1 MADEWYCEIAGR
13 EIGPLSSEQLRVM
26 AAKGQIL
33 PSDCVRQG
41 SQGVWILARQVK
53 GLLPPAVEMPRA
65 ASAKPATLPKV
76 PPSQC
81 SVSAKP
87 ELGNGGRAKRVS
99 VSGSLPV
106 AQPLSRASVMPSSA
120 SLPLPPAAAPP
131 PLAAD
136 VFDPVALGIVED
148 PAAVKTEVQ
157 ANKSFVRSRERQRL
171 ERQKV
176 MVGVLAAA
184 VVILAISALVLCVG
198 GSSSQPARSGAATPA
213 KKTPAAKPAAS
224 PEALE
229 AREGVERLDSP
240 KPQPPKTDADPA
252 KKPTAAVLGH
262 AKTAATSD
270 STKAA
275 AAKKPREPK
284 PGTPEADFG
293 LPMVD
298 E

>member
-41 SQGVWILARQVK
+41 AQGAWILARQVK
-53 GLLPPAVEMPRA
+53 GLLPPAADMPRVA
-65 ASAKPATLPKV
+65 AAKPAPLPKV
-76 PPSQC
+76 APPQRSI
-81 SVSAKP
+81 SSKP
-87 ELGNGGRAKRVS
+87 DIANGSRAKLAS
-99 VSGSLPV
+99 VPVSLPV
-106 AQPLSRASVMPSSA
+106 AQPLPRASAMPSSA
-120 SLPLPPAAAPP
+120 SPPM
-131 PLAAD
+131 AAD

-148 PAAVKTEVQ
+148 PAAVKTVVQ
-157 ANKSFVRSRERQRL
+157 AARPFVRSRERQRL

-198 GSSSQPARSGAATPA
+198 GRSSQPARSGAATPA
-213 KKTPAAKPAAS
+213 KKMPAAKPAAS

-240 KPQPPKTDADPA
+240 KPPPPKTDADPP
-252 KKPTAAVLGH
+252 KKPIAAVLSH